1 MHYLSYTLLALGAY
15 TFVAPLTKLA
25 TRDLPSDAVALI
37 TNGILVL
44 GALAAVLHAGTDLG
58 RVLTHPDAKY
68 LYASGIALVIG
79 ILAYYRAL
87 ALGPVSVVVPVFGM
101 FIVTSSAV
109 GMAFLDEAV
118 TARKVAGIGLAVVA
132 VYLTSVE

>member
-1 MHYLSYTLLALGAY
+1 MRYLSYTLLALAAY

-25 TRDLPSDAVALI
+25 TRDLPSDAVAAV

-44 GALAAVLHAGTDLG
+44 VALAVVFASGSDLG
-58 RVLTHPDAKY
+58 RVFTHPDARFVY
-68 LYASGIALVIG
+68 PAGVLLAVG

-87 ALGPVSVVVPVFGM
+87 ALGPVSVVVPVFGL
-101 FIVTSSAV
+101 FLVTSSAV

-118 TARKVAGIGLAVVA
+118 TARKLAGIALAVAA
-132 VYLTSVE
+132 VYLTAVE